1 MVNYDKFFANFV
13 HYDRLHNYEKYFYV
27 KQKYDIYDKTD
38 TEYLNALP
46 DVHGLREDAYVVTDL
61 DFGTYDSYAQ
71 LVVYEDTIVGELP
84 KNYSLDNISSVATD
98 IDLSAYGFRKVG
110 ISRWIKKERMRS
122 L

>member
-1 MVNYDKFFANFV
+1 MVNYDKLFANFV
-13 HYDRLHNYEKYFYV
+13 HYDRLHNDEGYFYV

-46 DVHGLREDAYVVTDL
+46 DVNGLRKDAYVVATINC
-61 DFGTYDSYAQ
+61 FGTYDSYPN

-84 KNYSLDNISSVATD
+84 KNYSLDKISSVATD

-110 ISRWIKKERMRS
+110 ISRWTKKRKDA
-122 L
+122 